1 MRPPGGPDAFAP
13 RRYRRL
19 KLPAGGTVGPTICPE
34 ARGAGNLVSPGSHTH
49 RALAW
54 PTGQVDAVMPLRY
67 NAIYRDSSNTGR
79 YVTTCSTY
87 QPIVFT
93 IGAVPALPSLR

>member
-19 KLPAGGTVGPTICPE
+19 KLPAGGTVGPTTCPE
-34 ARGAGNLVSPGSHTH
+34 ARGAGNPVSPGSHTH
-49 RALAW
+49 RALTW
-54 PTGQVDAVMPLRY
+54 PIGQVDAVTSLRY
-67 NAIYRDSSNTGR
+67 NPIYRDSSNNR
-79 YVTTCSTY
+79 RCVTTCSTH

-93 IGAVPALPSLR
+93 IDAGPAPPSLP